1 MLIVIGIVY
10 VLYQVIKVA
19 CEDSYVKDAAI
30 RNGMDWYASSTGI
43 RDIKTNKKVFLNG
56 DGTKKF
62 LE

>member
-1 MLIVIGIVY
+1 M
-10 VLYQVIKVA
+10 
-19 CEDSYVKDAAI
+19 KDAAR

-43 RDIKTNKKVFLNG
+43 RDIRTNKKVFLNS

>member
-1 MLIVIGIVY
+1 MIIVIGIIY
-10 VLYQVIKVA
+10 ILYQVIKAA
-19 CEDSYVKDAAI
+19 CEDSYVKDTAR

-43 RDIKTNKKVFLNG
+43 RDIRTNKKVFLNS